1 MNDEIKE
8 ILEEIDNKIIP
19 NERWNKIKDYITNLQ
34 NQLNQASLDIQ
45 ELTEKDLWCP
55 TNCDKLIKLQK
66 ENERLKKE
74 KKKLSNDLAEAILFN
89 QKRCEQNKELKQR
102 IDKAIEYIDDKV
114 LSNGEVIDQLRI
126 IEVEKL
132 LNILNGGDEE

>member
-1 MNDEIKE
+1 MNDEVKE
-8 ILEEIDNKIIP
+8 ILEALKPHNDIIKEYP
-19 NERWNKIKDYITNLQ
+19 LALSIEEQKLLSDYITNLENKYE
-34 NQLNQASLDIQ
+34 NQIHRYMNLKEYTTNLQ
-45 ELTEKDLWCP
+45 EEAAILRK
-55 TNCDKLIKLQK
+55 Q
-66 ENERLKKE
+66 

-89 QKRCEQNKELKQR
+89 QKRCEQNKKSQQR

-132 LNILNGGDEE
+132 LNILNGGDE